1 MKKSLITQ
9 WGQIVAGSKTRWLT
23 IMIWLLLVVVL
34 SFVWPQVNQ
43 EETNSSQLLPD
54 DAMSVVAS
62 GISSEQF
69 SNDSGVPLLVV
80 WHRDGGLE
88 KKDYETIQNIYA
100 SLEDDPVSEQ
110 KLIPPFAKAP
120 PQALMGASSEDGA
133 ALTTPVFFEKGASTE
148 SLQHALDQLQERI
161 IDQTGKAAFQEDLS
175 EDGLHVRFTGPVG
188 IQTDA
193 TELFSNADVTLL
205 IATVGLV
212 LGLLIILYRSPIL
225 ALVPLVAVGAAYG
238 LISPL
243 LGFMADQGWIV
254 VDSQAI
260 SIMTVLLF
268 GAGTD
273 YCLFLISRYRD
284 ELRIEADK
292 NIALQKAVSGS
303 GGAIM
308 VSALTT
314 LTGLLTLGLAY
325 YASYDRFAVPF
336 SLSILVIGIA
346 ALTLLPAI
354 LAILGRVAFVP
365 FIPRTEE
372 MIQKRERKKG
382 KSLRRPQSTGPINRA
397 IGRWA
402 TDKPWII
409 IISCTVLLGGLALFV
424 PKIDYTY
431 GLLDS
436 FPEDMPSR
444 EGFSIIADHYSPGEV
459 APAEVIVETEGEGAN
474 VKETLSSLSVVGSV
488 SDPVE
493 GSENSSLLKYEVTL
507 STDPYSETAIEAIP
521 DMKSEVAAALEEA
534 GVENA
539 ANNVWIG
546 GETAGLYDTKQIT
559 KRDQSVIIPAVLI
572 IIALLLLVYLRSIV
586 AMIYLLAT
594 VVLSYLGALGLGWLI
609 IDYVYGADGM
619 SGLIPLYAFVFL
631 VALGEDYNIFMVS
644 SIWKKRRHMP
654 LKRAIREGVSETS
667 GVIGSAGLILAG
679 TFSVLAVL
687 PLQVLVQF
695 GTVTAIGVLLDTFI
709 VRPLLVPSLTAVLGR
724 FSFWPGKLWKLK
736 DHKDNLVQK
745 EGEVKE

>member
-1 MKKSLITQ
+1 MKSLLTN
-9 WGQIVAGSKTRWLT
+9 WGLIVASSKTRWLT
-23 IMIWLLLVVVL
+23 VFVWLLFVVIL

-43 EETNSSQLLPD
+43 EETKSNQLLPE
-54 DAMSVVAS
+54 DAMSVQAS
-62 GISSEQF
+62 KISSEQF
-69 SNDSGVPLLVV
+69 SNESGVPLLVV
-80 WHRDGGLE
+80 WHRNGGLTEEDYQLIQQLYGGLE
-88 KKDYETIQNIYA
+88 E
-100 SLEDDPVSEQ
+100 DPVSNQ

-120 PQALMGASSEDGA
+120 QQSLVEASSEDGA
-133 ALTTPVFFEKGASTE
+133 ALTTPVFFQESASTE
-148 SLQHALDQLQERI
+148 SLQRSLDQLKERI
-161 IDQTGKAAFQEDLS
+161 IARTDKSIFNDSTSD
-175 EDGLHVRFTGPVG
+175 DGLHVRFTGPVG

-205 IATVGLV
+205 IATVVLV
-212 LGLLIILYRSPIL
+212 LVLLIILYRSPIL
-225 ALVPLVAVGAAYG
+225 ALVPLVAVGIAYG

-284 ELRIEADK
+284 ELRMEPDK
-292 NIALQKAVSGS
+292 YAALQKALTGT

-308 VSALTT
+308 ISALTT
-314 LTGLLTLGLAY
+314 VTGLLTLGLAH

-336 SLSILVIGIA
+336 SLSILIIGIT

-354 LAILGRVAFVP
+354 LAILGRIAFVP

-372 MIQKRERKKG
+372 MIQKREQEKG
-382 KSLRRPQSTGPINRA
+382 KPIRRPKSTGLINQV

-409 IISCTVLLGGLALFV
+409 IISCTILLGGLALFV

-444 EGFSIIADHYSPGEV
+444 EGFSIIAEHYPPGEI
-459 APAEVIVETEGEGAN
+459 APLEVIVNTDGEEVN
-474 VKETLSSLSVVGSV
+474 VKNTLASTSNVEEV
-488 SDPVE
+488 SGPVE
-493 GSENSSLLKYEVTL
+493 GSSTSFLKYEVTL
-507 STDPYSETAIEAIP
+507 SIDPYSEESIQAIP
-521 DMKSEVAAALEEA
+521 AIKNKI
-534 GVENA
+534 ENVLGKNGIENPA
-539 ANNVWIG
+539 ENVWIG
-546 GETAGLYDTKQIT
+546 GETATLYDTKQVT
-559 KRDQSVIIPAVLI
+559 KRDQSIIIPAVLI
-572 IIALLLLVYLRSIV
+572 IIAALLLIYLRSIV
-586 AMIYLLAT
+586 AMVYLLAT
-594 VVLSYLGALGLGWLI
+594 VVLSYLAALGLGWLI
-609 IDYVYGADGM
+609 LDFVFGADAM
-619 SGLIPLYAFVFL
+619 QGLIPVYAFVFL

-644 SIWKKRRHMP
+644 SIWKKRKYMP
-654 LKRAIREGVSETS
+654 LKQAIREGVSETS
-667 GVIGSAGLILAG
+667 SVIGSAGLILAG

-709 VRPLLVPSLTAVLGR
+709 VRPLFVPSITAVLGR
-724 FSFWPGKLWKLK
+724 FSFWPGRLWK
-736 DHKDNLVQK
+736 VQENRK
-745 EGEVKE
+745 KGTVEN